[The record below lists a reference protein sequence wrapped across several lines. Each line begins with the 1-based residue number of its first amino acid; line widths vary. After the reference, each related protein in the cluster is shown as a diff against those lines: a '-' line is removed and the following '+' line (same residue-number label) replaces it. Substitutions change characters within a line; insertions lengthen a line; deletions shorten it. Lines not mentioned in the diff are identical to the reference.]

1 MRRLRETVPL
11 VELDHHRSGSGE
23 PLLLLHGIWESWHSW
38 APVVDRLSAE
48 RDVLALTL
56 PDHLGS
62 PPLPAGT
69 APTFQAWADALE
81 AELDAVGWERPDIV
95 GNSLGGL
102 LALELASRGRARTVV
117 GVSPA
122 GMWTLEEAQAF
133 VKQSRRLHRP
143 VRVALPIMRRLVR
156 TDRGRRLLMADNCV
170 DPTRIPPV
178 EAARLLAG
186 FAFCDVAGQL
196 AANTLPDGS
205 MNRIEVLDQ
214 VRCPVLILHPT
225 GDRIMSREHA
235 ERFLVEIPH
244 AELRELPDCGHTAMF
259 DAPELVSTE
268 ILRFTSVST

>member
-1 MRRLRETVPL
+1 MD
-11 VELDHHRSGSGE
+11 LDHYRAGDGP
-23 PLLLLHGIWESWHSW
+23 PLLLLHGIWEGWHSW
-38 APVVDRLSAE
+38 SPVLDRLSAE
-48 RDVLALTL
+48 RDVLTVTL

-81 AELDAVGWERPDIV
+81 AELDAVGWERPDIA
-95 GNSLGGL
+95 GNSLGGM

-117 GVSPA
+117 GVAPA

-156 TDRGRRLLMADNCV
+156 TDRGRRILMEDNCV

-178 EAARLLAG
+178 EAERLLAG

-196 AANTLPDGS
+196 AANMLPDGS
-205 MNRIEVLDQ
+205 MNRIEALDR
-214 VRCPVLILHPT
+214 VSCPVLILHPT

-235 ERFLVEIPH
+235 ERFLAEIPQ

-259 DAPELVSTE
+259 DDPERVAGE
-268 ILRFTSVST
+268 ILQFTSASA

>member
-1 MRRLRETVPL
+1 MA
-11 VELDHHRSGSGE
+11 LDRYRAGSGP
-23 PLLLLHGIWESWHSW
+23 PLLLLHGIWEGWHSW
-38 APVVDRLSAE
+38 SPVLDRLSAE

-117 GVSPA
+117 GVAPA

-156 TDRGRRLLMADNCV
+156 TDRGRRMLMADNCV

-178 EAARLLAG
+178 EAERLLAG

-196 AANTLPDGS
+196 AANTHPDGS
-205 MNRIEVLDQ
+205 MNRIAALDQ
-214 VRCPVLILHPT
+214 VRCPVLVLHPT

-235 ERFLVEIPH
+235 ERFLAEIPN

-259 DAPELVSTE
+259 DAPELVATE
-268 ILRFTSVST
+268 ILQFTSAST

>member
-1 MRRLRETVPL
+1 M
-11 VELDHHRSGSGE
+11 ELDHYRAGSGE
-23 PLLLLHGIWESWHSW
+23 PLLLLHGIWEGWHSW
-38 APVVDRLSAE
+38 SPVLDRLSAE
-48 RDVLALTL
+48 RDVLAPTL

-62 PPLPAGT
+62 PPLPSGT
-69 APTFQAWADALE
+69 APTFQAWADAVE
-81 AELDAVGWERPDIV
+81 ETLDDSGWERPDIV

-102 LALELASRGRARTVV
+102 LALELASRGRARSVV

-122 GMWTLEEAQAF
+122 GMWTQEEAEGF
-133 VKQSRRLHRP
+133 IKQSTRMHRP

-156 TDRGRRLLMADNCV
+156 TDRGRRILMEDSCV

-196 AANTLPDGS
+196 AANTRPDGS
-205 MNRIEVLDQ
+205 MNRIEALDQ
-214 VRCPVLILHPT
+214 VRCPVLVLHPT

-235 ERFLVEIPH
+235 ERFLVELPQ

-259 DAPELVSTE
+259 DAPELVADE
-268 ILRFTSVST
+268 ILRFTSASS